1 LRRWQRHR
9 RSLSSIHPETNGIRL
24 FTTMTRISD
33 LFDLQDTDLEI
44 DARRAAISD
53 AESRIG
59 ESEEVEAAAGAILER
74 GVEVEELHKKLR
86 AAEWEVEDL
95 TNKIK
100 PLEKKLYGGSVHIPK
115 ELASI
120 EEDIHSLQARKR
132 ILEDKELEVMSELEE
147 AERTLTA
154 ARSEHAALA
163 SAWEDEQRRLK
174 QEQETLTAEIE
185 QLESKRSAQRSG
197 IDGNALFLYDAL
209 RSKHQGR
216 AVAKVERGT
225 CGGCRISLPMSL
237 LQKARSGADVI
248 VQCSSC
254 ERILY
259 VS

>member
-1 LRRWQRHR
+1 
-9 RSLSSIHPETNGIRL
+9 
-24 FTTMTRISD
+24 MTRISD

-59 ESEEVEAAAGAILER
+59 ESEEVEGAAGAILER

-120 EEDIHSLQARKR
+120 EEDIRSLQARKR
-132 ILEDKELEVMSELEE
+132 ILEDRQLDVMSQLEE
-147 AERTLTA
+147 AERALATA
-154 ARSEHAALA
+154 KHEHAALA
-163 SAWEDEQRRLK
+163 REWEEEQQGLRR
-174 QEQETLTAEIE
+174 EQETLTGEIRL
-185 QLESKRSAQRSG
+185 LEDKRAAQRAR
-197 IDGNALFLYDAL
+197 IDAEVLTLYDAL

-237 LQKARSGADVI
+237 LQRARGGADVI